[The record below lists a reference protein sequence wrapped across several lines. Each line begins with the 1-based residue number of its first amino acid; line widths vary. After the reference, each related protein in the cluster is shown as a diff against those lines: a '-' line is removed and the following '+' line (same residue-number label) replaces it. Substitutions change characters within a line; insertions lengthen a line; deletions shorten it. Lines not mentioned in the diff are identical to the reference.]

1 MIFLV
6 LDMYSMR
13 IQHDTLC
20 HAGGDSESSSESQK
34 WWIKALHLADT
45 DHQALVSG
53 GELTDSLIMAAQ
65 TMLASQYP
73 EIRGFQD
80 TNKGRYLTFSG
91 VSKNCVQIFYV
102 GEL

>member
-1 MIFLV
+1 MI
-6 LDMYSMR
+6 
-13 IQHDTLC
+13 LC
-20 HAGGDSESSSESQK
+20 RAGGDSESSSELQK

-73 EIRGFQD
+73 EIGGFQD

>member
-1 MIFLV
+1 M
-6 LDMYSMR
+6 DSMR
-13 IQHDTLC
+13 IYMELY

-65 TMLASQYP
+65 TILASQYP

-80 TNKGRYLTFSG
+80 TNNG
-91 VSKNCVQIFYV
+91 VSKNCVQIFC
-102 GEL
+102 